1 VAEKA
6 SAALTWL
13 EKTIAIIDQLRNVD
27 EPQKDLVAV
36 LEKHDL
42 GFRALKSLIQTVKA
56 EKELQTEDVG
66 TQLRKVNAINAKL
79 IGHLERTDPGEQLG
93 KIEKLLGYLHGVMLC
108 LLFDIQIAGVG
119 VVSIVGDIVIANLE
133 TISRIDRQLIEL
145 FGEGKGLRIAR
156 LLKDDCPKGLPLRRL
171 LHRLNFLHRLRSVGP
186 DGMVY
191 LKRAEVEDL
200 QYNDIRQSSKS
211 PVAEKA
217 SGGGAAEGEVKSAHY
232 VAGRAV
238 DEEEANG
245 WVVLDAVYAFEHLLF
260 EEGIQE

>member
-6 SAALTWL
+6 STALTFL
-13 EKTIAIIDQLRNVD
+13 ESANAIIDQLRNVD
-27 EPQKDLVAV
+27 EPQKDLLAV

-42 GFRALKSLIQTVKA
+42 DFRALKSLIQTVKA

-93 KIEKLLGYLHGVMLC
+93 KIGKLLGYLHGVMQC

-119 VVSIVGDIVIANLE
+119 VVSIVGDIVIANPE
-133 TISRIDRQLIEL
+133 TISRIDRHLIEL
-145 FGEGKGLRIAR
+145 FGGGKGLRIAK
-156 LLKDDCPKGLPLRRL
+156 LLKDSCAKGLPL
-171 LHRLNFLHRLRSVGP
+171 LHRPNLVHRLRSVGP
-186 DGMVY
+186 GGVVY

-200 QYNDIRQSSKS
+200 QYNDIRQSSES
-211 PVAEKA
+211 PVAEKV
-217 SGGGAAEGEVKSAHY
+217 SGGGAAECEVKSAHY